1 MKIAVIGSG
10 ISGLS
15 AAWLLSCNHK
25 VTLFE
30 AEKRLGGHTHTVD
43 VTVDGV
49 THPVDTGFLVYN
61 DRTYPNLLALF
72 EMLGVRWAES
82 DMSFSVQAEAEGVE
96 WAGTDL
102 ASVFAQKR
110 NLLSPRFWG
119 MLYDI
124 VRFNREGTRL
134 ARDDHAATGTLGEFL
149 AKRSYGQAF
158 RDWYLIPMAAAIW
171 STPAENIR
179 DFPLRTFL
187 RFCHNHGLLQITDRP
202 RWRTVV
208 GGGREY
214 VARMATAIT
223 EVRASTPVV
232 AVIRQEN
239 GVLVTTALGREEHF
253 DQVVLACHSDQAL
266 GLLADASS
274 QERSILGAITYQP
287 NVAVLHTDESF
298 LPRNPKAW
306 AAWNYHAGA
315 RLTGSRPVALSYLI
329 NKLQPLPFEKPVIV
343 TLNPHRPPAPD
354 KVQGTF
360 KYSHPLFDEAAVAA
374 QGQLDSIQGKAHVWF
389 CGAWTRYGFHE
400 DGLLSGIRVA
410 RSLGVHAPWQKVEVQ
425 KVEVQDE

>member
-1 MKIAVIGSG
+1 MKIAVIGGG

-15 AAWLLSCNHK
+15 AAWLLSCNHQ

-43 VTVDGV
+43 VSIDGV

-61 DRTYPNLLALF
+61 DRTYPNLLSLF
-72 EMLGVRWAES
+72 EMLGIRWAES
-82 DMSFSVQAEAEGVE
+82 DMSFSVQAEADGVE
-96 WAGTDL
+96 WAGTNL
-102 ASVFAQKR
+102 AAVFAQKR
-110 NLLSPRFWG
+110 NFLKPRFLS

-124 VRFNREGTRL
+124 LCFNRAGTRL
-134 ARDDHAATGTLGEFL
+134 AMDGRAAAGSLGDFL
-149 AKRSYGQAF
+149 DAHGYGKAF

-171 STPAENIR
+171 SSPPESIR

-214 VARMATAIT
+214 VARMAAAIT
-223 EVRASTPVV
+223 EVRTSSPIV
-232 AVIRQEN
+232 AVTRQDKR
-239 GVLVTTALGREEHF
+239 VRVTSALGREELF
-253 DQVVLACHSDQAL
+253 DEVVLACHSDQAL
-266 GLLADASS
+266 ALLVDASR
-274 QERSILGAITYQP
+274 QERMVLGAITYQP
-287 NVAVLHTDESF
+287 NLAVLHTDESF
-298 LPRNPKAW
+298 LPKNRQAW
-306 AAWNYHAGA
+306 AAWNYHAAAGIP
-315 RLTGSRPVALSYLI
+315 GSRPVALSYLI
-329 NKLQPLPFEKPVIV
+329 NRLQPIPFKTPVIV
-343 TLNPHRPPAPD
+343 TLNPHRQPARD
-354 KVQGTF
+354 KVHGTF

-374 QGQLDSIQGKAHVWF
+374 QGQLDLIQGKAHTWF

-410 RSLGVHAPWQKVEVQ
+410 RALGVATPWQKVEV
-425 KVEVQDE
+425 